1 MKFNYHNY
9 IFDEWGDTSIAP
21 FVVSLTH
28 GSLSHYFLPSRVIPS
43 SFEKENTIGLCY
55 C

>member
-28 GSLSHYFLPSRVIPS
+28 GSLKSLLSAKQSY
-43 SFEKENTIGLCY
+43 SFKF
-55 C
+55 